1 MDRNKNKS
9 DLMKYRLFFL
19 FLITC
24 LFTASSLFSQ
34 NIPRRPSPP
43 RLVNDFANLLQ
54 PNEQAALERKLVAYE
69 DSTSTQIAIVI
80 MPEIGGA
87 DAFDYSFRLAQ
98 EWGIGQEDNDNGILM
113 FVAVQ
118 ERKFGF
124 QTGYGAEG
132 FLPDAMGKRI
142 IQNIIVPAFR
152 QGNYYQG
159 FDRATDT
166 IFELASGE
174 YTNDRNRTRDAK
186 GGIPA
191 VMIILF
197 LLILIVV
204 LSNMTRGH
212 DDDDDGGYYR
222 GGRYDMDDYPGR
234 RRRRRRGGGGWIFL
248 PGGGFGGGGSGD
260 GGGFGGF
267 GGFGGGDFGGG
278 GAFGDW

>member
-1 MDRNKNKS
+1 
-9 DLMKYRLFFL
+9 MKYRLS
-19 FLITC
+19 FLILIAC
-24 LFTASSLFSQ
+24 LFTISVFSQ
-34 NIPRRPSPP
+34 NIPQRPSPP

-54 PNEQAALERKLVAYE
+54 ANEVAALERKLVAYE

-80 MPEIGGA
+80 MPEIGGT

-98 EWGIGQEDNDNGILM
+98 QWGIGREDDDNGILM
-113 FVAVQ
+113 FVAIE

-132 FLPDAMGKRI
+132 FLPDAMGRRI
-142 IQNIIVPAFR
+142 IQNVIVPAFR

-159 FDRATDT
+159 LNRATDT

-174 YTNDRNRTRDAK
+174 YSNDGNRSRDAK

-191 VMIILF
+191 VMIIVF

-204 LSNMTRGH
+204 LSSITKGH

-234 RRRRRRGGGGWIFL
+234 KRRRRRGGGGWIFL